1 MEVSPK
7 PIKKLFFHQL
17 WAQFHWPVADGS
29 FSVSCSGCSRV
40 YGKSASNMTDDEKN
54 KDQRALK
61 CLENDLDL
69 DKEGE
74 DKEVAL
80 LQKSI
85 VATAL
90 KATVATTISSV
101 ATTLSL
107 QWYHCI
113 DRHSRPISTVMVTA
127 MVQMMS

>member
-1 MEVSPK
+1 
-7 PIKKLFFHQL
+7 
-17 WAQFHWPVADGS
+17 
-29 FSVSCSGCSRV
+29 
-40 YGKSASNMTDDEKN
+40 MTDDEKN

-61 CLENDLDL
+61 CLENDIDL